1 VGSTGHIAHSGV
13 SRARNIDA
21 LFFLLRWARCGFHKQ
36 HIGTRYA
43 ELVFWHPVGSAGN
56 VVHSGASGPRNVDAL
71 FFILRWAWCS
81 FHKKRAGTRDAEH
94 VFFHLVGSAG
104 HVVYSDVS
112 GPRNIDALFFKLGW
126 AWSSFEKKCV
136 RTHYTEHVI
145 LHPVGSAGTQ
155 CILVRPGREILTHYF
170 LCFGGSGAVSINST
184 PGHDTPNMCVL
195 CLMGSTGHI
204 EQSGAPRL

>member
-1 VGSTGHIAHSGV
+1 VWFPQNFTETRYNELVFSHPVGSTGHIAHSGV
-13 SRARNIDA
+13 SRERNIDA
-21 LFFLLRWARCGFHKQ
+21 LFFLLRWARCGFHKL

-43 ELVFWHPVGSAGN
+43 ELVFWHPVGSAG
-56 VVHSGASGPRNVDAL
+56 H
-71 FFILRWAWCS
+71 I
-81 FHKKRAGTRDAEH
+81 
-94 VFFHLVGSAG
+94 
-104 HVVYSDVS
+104 VYSDVS